1 MLLNITVENFRSYN
15 EPQTLSLIASDD
27 SEINAVKV
35 SGVSVRKA
43 AVIYGANASGKSN
56 LIKALITLID
66 ILRFDLNQPT

>member
-15 EPQTLSLIASDD
+15 EAQTLSLIASDD

-56 LIKALITLID
+56 LRT
-66 ILRFDLNQPT
+66 RFVLCY